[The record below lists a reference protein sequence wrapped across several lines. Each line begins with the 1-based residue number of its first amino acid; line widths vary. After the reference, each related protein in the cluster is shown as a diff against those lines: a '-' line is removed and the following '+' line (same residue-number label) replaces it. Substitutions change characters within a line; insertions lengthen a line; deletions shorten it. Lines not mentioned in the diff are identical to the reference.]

1 MAAPTGA
8 AIAISAPKRSR
19 SMRRRF
25 ALVFN
30 SKAGVA
36 VPRLLDGVLAVVRQS
51 GAQVFQLPAR
61 NAAEAAERV
70 SELARQGG
78 CDAVI
83 AAGGD
88 GTFRAVATGA
98 AGSGL
103 AVGIIPLGTGNVL
116 CHEIGLR
123 WRASSVADV
132 LLEGSEIDVRGG
144 LVNGEPFFLM
154 TGAGFDARIV
164 AQLNY
169 RTKRALGRGAYTYP
183 VIKTFTEGPRSFD
196 VELDGRRFEAS
207 WVILTFASR
216 YGGSFVLT
224 RDTRVGHDHL
234 VAVVMDA
241 RSRLGIAGCAMALAL
256 GRLTH
261 PQRRPAGVHVLPVK
275 LARIGL
281 QSTVPVEV
289 DGDAAGISPI
299 VVSGEGPRVRLIVP
313 PAYVAD
319 LTKRHANHVAYE
331 S

>member
-1 MAAPTGA
+1 
-8 AIAISAPKRSR
+8 
-19 SMRRRF
+19 MRRRF

-30 SKAGVA
+30 SKAGHA
-36 VPRLLDGVLAVVRQS
+36 VPRLLDGVLDIVRQS

-70 SELARQGG
+70 SEAAQQGG

-103 AVGIIPLGTGNVL
+103 AVGVIPLGTGNVL
-116 CHEIGLR
+116 CHEMGLR
-123 WRASSVADV
+123 RRARSVADM
-132 LLEGSEIDVRGG
+132 LLEGPEIDVRGG

-154 TGAGFDARIV
+154 AGAGFDARIV
-164 AQLNY
+164 ARLNY
-169 RTKRALGRGAYTYP
+169 RTKRVLGRGAFTYP
-183 VIKTFTEGPRSFD
+183 VLKTLTEGPRSFD
-196 VELDGRRFEAS
+196 IELDGRCFEAS

-224 RDTRVGHDHL
+224 RDTGVGHDHL
-234 VAVVMDA
+234 IAVVIDA
-241 RSRLGIAGCAMALAL
+241 RSRLGIAGHALSLAL
-256 GRLTH
+256 GRLTN
-261 PQRRPAGVHVLPVK
+261 PQTRPAGVHVLPVK

-281 QSTVPVEV
+281 QIAVPVEI

-299 VVSGEGPRVRLIVP
+299 EVSAEGPRVRLIVP

-319 LTKRHANHVAYE
+319 LTKRHTNRVTSE

>member
-8 AIAISAPKRSR
+8 AITVSAQSP

-30 SKAGVA
+30 SKAGHA
-36 VPRLLDGVLAVVRQS
+36 VPRLLDGVLDIVRQS

-70 SELARQGG
+70 SEAARQGS

-103 AVGIIPLGTGNVL
+103 AVGVIPLGTGNVL
-116 CHEIGLR
+116 CHEMGLR
-123 WRASSVADV
+123 RRARGVADV

-154 TGAGFDARIV
+154 AGAGFDARIV
-164 AQLNY
+164 ARLNY
-169 RTKRALGRGAYTYP
+169 RTKRVLGRGAFTYP
-183 VIKTFTEGPRSFD
+183 VLKTLTEGPRTFD
-196 VELDGRRFEAS
+196 IELDGRRFEAS

-224 RDTRVGHDHL
+224 RDTGVGHDHL
-234 VAVVMDA
+234 IAVVIDA
-241 RSRLGIAGCAMALAL
+241 RSRLGIAGHALSLAL
-256 GRLTH
+256 GRLTDS
-261 PQRRPAGVHVLPVK
+261 QTRPAGVHVLPVK

-281 QSTVPVEV
+281 QSAVPVEI

-299 VVSGEGPRVRLIVP
+299 EVSAEGPRVRLIVP

-319 LTKRHANHVAYE
+319 LTKRHTNRVTSE

>member
-8 AIAISAPKRSR
+8 AITVSAQSP

-30 SKAGVA
+30 SKAGHA
-36 VPRLLDGVLAVVRQS
+36 VPRLLDGVLDIVRQS

-70 SELARQGG
+70 SEAARQGS

-103 AVGIIPLGTGNVL
+103 AVGVIPLGTGNVL
-116 CHEIGLR
+116 CHEMGLR
-123 WRASSVADV
+123 RRARGVADV

-164 AQLNY
+164 ARLNY
-169 RTKRALGRGAYTYP
+169 RTKRVLGRGAFTYP
-183 VIKTFTEGPRSFD
+183 VLKTLTEGPRSFD
-196 VELDGRRFEAS
+196 IELDGRRFEAS

-224 RDTRVGHDHL
+224 RDTGVGHDHL
-234 VAVVMDA
+234 IAVVIDA
-241 RSRLGIAGCAMALAL
+241 RSRLGIAGHALSLAL
-256 GRLTH
+256 GRLTN
-261 PQRRPAGVHVLPVK
+261 PQTRPAGVHVLPVK

-281 QSTVPVEV
+281 QSAVPVEI

-299 VVSGEGPRVRLIVP
+299 EVSAEGPRVRLIVP

-319 LTKRHANHVAYE
+319 LTKRHTNRVTSE